1 MTLPANSPRIH
12 SHQNDHVDCGDFE
25 DDQEDD
31 DDLHQVSGSTM
42 VLTGGQLHPSLVT
55 EYSGI
60 DNGWQ
65 VMLKTKSR
73 SISTVGG
80 SGATCT
86 RNFFEL
92 FFQNR

>member
-1 MTLPANSPRIH
+1 MGHCSIQVSLVVLMVLYD
-12 SHQNDHVDCGDFE
+12 NDDGGDDGDFE
-25 DDQEDD
+25 DDHEDG

-65 VMLKTKSR
+65 VMLKIILTITLISR
-73 SISTVGG
+73 
-80 SGATCT
+80 
-86 RNFFEL
+86 
-92 FFQNR
+92 

>member
-1 MTLPANSPRIH
+1 MTMMMMVI
-12 SHQNDHVDCGDFE
+12 GDFE
-25 DDQEDD
+25 NDDEDD

-65 VMLKTKSR
+65 VMLKIILTITLISR
-73 SISTVGG
+73 
-80 SGATCT
+80 
-86 RNFFEL
+86 
-92 FFQNR
+92 

>member
-1 MTLPANSPRIH
+1 MGHCSIQVSLVVLMVLYD
-12 SHQNDHVDCGDFE
+12 NDDDDDGDFE
-25 DDQEDD
+25 DDHEDD

-65 VMLKTKSR
+65 VMLKIILTITLISR
-73 SISTVGG
+73 
-80 SGATCT
+80 
-86 RNFFEL
+86 
-92 FFQNR
+92 

>member
-1 MTLPANSPRIH
+1 MGHCSIQVSLVVLMVLYD
-12 SHQNDHVDCGDFE
+12 NDDDDGDF
-25 DDQEDD
+25 EDD

-65 VMLKTKSR
+65 VMLKIILTITLISR
-73 SISTVGG
+73 
-80 SGATCT
+80 
-86 RNFFEL
+86 
-92 FFQNR
+92 

>member
-1 MTLPANSPRIH
+1 MGHCSIQVSLVVLMVLYD
-12 SHQNDHVDCGDFE
+12 NDDDGDFE
-25 DDQEDD
+25 DDDEDD

-65 VMLKTKSR
+65 VILKMILTITLISR
-73 SISTVGG
+73 
-80 SGATCT
+80 
-86 RNFFEL
+86 
-92 FFQNR
+92 